1 MQLTAKPMWI
11 KVSLVAAITAAGLL
25 WLLAGPGLWPAAAQ
39 ETVVVDVG
47 DIWFCDQSQSGEECE
62 TTISAGDTV
71 SWDFTPSTVFPHTVT
86 ECGESCSSPVSK
98 EEALWDSG
106 LIPAGSTGEDA
117 KFTYLFDTPGTYL
130 YYCQVHGTGQVGRI
144 VVLGDAEITIT
155 ATAPP
160 PPTQTPTPSPTPTN
174 HVHATPPPTAT
185 PQPTVTSTPSP
196 TATPQ
201 GLVGDVN
208 CRDGVNSVD
217 SLLILQLVAGL
228 LNQLSCPQ
236 NADTNESGDI
246 GPIDATLILQ
256 FVAGL
261 IPQLPP

>member
-11 KVSLVAAITAAGLL
+11 KVSLVAAIAAAGLL

-39 ETVVVDVG
+39 ETVVDVG

-62 TTISAGDTV
+62 TTISVGDTV

-86 ECGESCSSPVSK
+86 ECGESCISPVPK

-160 PPTQTPTPSPTPTN
+160 PPTQTPTPSPTPTQTP
-174 HVHATPPPTAT
+174 TPP
-185 PQPTVTSTPSP
+185 TPSP

>member
-11 KVSLVAAITAAGLL
+11 KVSLVAAITATGLL

-62 TTISAGDTV
+62 TTIAAGDTV

-86 ECGESCSSPVSK
+86 ECGESCKSPVPK
-98 EEALWDSG
+98 EEAVWDSG

-130 YYCQVHGTGQVGRI
+130 YYCQVHGTGQLGRI
-144 VVLGDAEITIT
+144 VVLGDGAITIT
-155 ATAPP
+155 ATAPFVTDTP
-160 PPTQTPTPSPTPTN
+160 TPTQTPTPP
-174 HVHATPPPTAT
+174 
-185 PQPTVTSTPSP
+185 TPSP
-196 TATPQ
+196 TATPE

-217 SLLILQLVAGL
+217 SLLILQFVAGL

>member
-1 MQLTAKPMWI
+1 MQLTANPMWI

-86 ECGESCSSPVSK
+86 ECGESCKSPVPK
-98 EEALWDSG
+98 EEAVWDSG

-155 ATAPP
+155 ATAPFV
-160 PPTQTPTPSPTPTN
+160 TDTPTPT
-174 HVHATPPPTAT
+174 
-185 PQPTVTSTPSP
+185 
-196 TATPQ
+196 
-201 GLVGDVN
+201 
-208 CRDGVNSVD
+208 
-217 SLLILQLVAGL
+217 
-228 LNQLSCPQ
+228 
-236 NADTNESGDI
+236 
-246 GPIDATLILQ
+246 
-256 FVAGL
+256 
-261 IPQLPP
+261 

>member
-11 KVSLVAAITAAGLL
+11 KVSLVAAIAAAGLL

-86 ECGESCSSPVSK
+86 ECGESCISPVPK

-130 YYCQVHGTGQVGRI
+130 YFCQVHGTGQVGRI
-144 VVLGDAEITIT
+144 VVLGEGEPT
-155 ATAPP
+155 ATSPP
-160 PPTQTPTPSPTPTN
+160 PATSTPQPTATIPPAQSPSPTPTG
-174 HVHATPPPTAT
+174 HVTITPEATPT
-185 PQPTVTSTPSP
+185 PV
-196 TATPQ
+196 
-201 GLVGDVN
+201 GLAGDVN
-208 CRDGVNSVD
+208 CSDGVDSID

-236 NADTNESGDI
+236 NGDTNDSGSVDS
-246 GPIDATLILQ
+246 IDATLILQ
-256 FVAGL
+256 LVAGL